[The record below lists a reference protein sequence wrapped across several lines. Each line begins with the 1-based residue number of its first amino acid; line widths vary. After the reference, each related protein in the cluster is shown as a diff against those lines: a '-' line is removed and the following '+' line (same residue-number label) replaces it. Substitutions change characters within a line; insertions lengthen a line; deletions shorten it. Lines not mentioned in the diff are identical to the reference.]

1 MPDKIHSA
9 KPPALGKVP
18 VSGSEKKEST
28 MIQPEGTRS
37 LLNMLLSTSSSSPMH
52 ANNGNACVGGASSL
66 RTMDGN
72 YVMGNGRTREETN
85 LIKELDGWR

>member
-1 MPDKIHSA
+1 
-9 KPPALGKVP
+9 
-18 VSGSEKKEST
+18 
-28 MIQPEGTRS
+28 
-37 LLNMLLSTSSSSPMH
+37 MH

-66 RTMDGN
+66 QTMDGN